1 MNGIEILSTAEVAT
15 ATASNTTACAIAF
28 WVCLAICIGLGIYF
42 AITEYDVCWFFLSIV
57 FGIVISLFITM
68 LVGAITAY
76 PTAYETRYKVTIDDS
91 VSMNEFNEK
100 YEVISQE
107 GKIYTIRERKE

>member
-1 MNGIEILSTAEVAT
+1 MNGIEFLSTAEVAT
-15 ATASNTTACAIAF
+15 ATTCNTTACAITF

-42 AITEYDVCWFFLSIV
+42 AITDYEVCWFFLSVI
-57 FGIVISLFITM
+57 FGIVISLFITI
-68 LVGAITAY
+68 LVGAMTAS
-76 PTAYETRYKVTIDDS
+76 PTAYETQYKVTIDDS